1 MKKICIVT
9 GGTGG
14 HIYPALAFA
23 SKVKQMHP
31 DTEIL
36 FIGNDDRMEADLIPA
51 NGYPFFALHTSGLAG
66 SAADRLK
73 AVMQTLACVG
83 KAKAELKRFG
93 ADLVIGFGGYVSAP
107 VMMAAQAM
115 KIPTVIHEQNSIVG

>member
-51 NGYPFFALHTSGLAG
+51 NGYPFLRFTRPDWR
-66 SAADRLK
+66 DRLR
-73 AVMQTLACVG
+73 TG
-83 KAKAELKRFG
+83 
-93 ADLVIGFGGYVSAP
+93 
-107 VMMAAQAM
+107 
-115 KIPTVIHEQNSIVG
+115 